1 MNTSRPLFSDVR
13 LRLAVNYAIDR
24 PALAAQGH
32 RFAEENPF
40 NAGSPADSNMLPA
53 TAGATDFHLYPLTG
67 PDLRRARQLA
77 GNVHATAIM
86 YTPNVSPWLQEAQII
101 RRDLQP
107 LGIDVQLKEFP
118 LDEFYDRITHRGE
131 PFDLAVSG
139 DASNNTDPAEDLALF
154 DGSTISA
161 DDNGDLSYFNDPAFD
176 RQLHAAA
183 ALSGA
188 KRYRTYRQLD
198 LELERDL
205 APAAAFATNAS
216 RDFFSARMGCQLY
229 QPVSGID
236 LAALCLRS
244 TGS

>member
-1 MNTSRPLFSDVR
+1 M
-13 LRLAVNYAIDR
+13 
-24 PALAAQGH
+24 
-32 RFAEENPF
+32 
-40 NAGSPADSNMLPA
+40 
-53 TAGATDFHLYPLTG
+53 
-67 PDLRRARQLA
+67 
-77 GNVHATAIM
+77 
-86 YTPNVSPWLQEAQII
+86 
-101 RRDLQP
+101 
-107 LGIDVQLKEFP
+107 KEFP
-118 LDEFYDRITHRGE
+118 LDEFYDRIIRRGE

-139 DASNNTDPAEDLALF
+139 WYGSNNTDPAEDLEIF

-188 KRYRTYRQLD
+188 RRYSTYRQLD

-229 QPVSGID
+229 QPLYGID

>member
-1 MNTSRPLFSDVR
+1 
-13 LRLAVNYAIDR
+13 
-24 PALAAQGH
+24 
-32 RFAEENPF
+32 
-40 NAGSPADSNMLPA
+40 
-53 TAGATDFHLYPLTG
+53 
-67 PDLRRARQLA
+67 
-77 GNVHATAIM
+77 M
-86 YTPNVSPWLQEAQII
+86 YTPDVPPWLQEAQIV

-118 LDEFYDRITHRGE
+118 LNDFLDRLSHRGE

-139 DASNNTDPAEDLALF
+139 WSFTTTDPAQVLEIF

-161 DDNGDLSYFNDPAFD
+161 DANNNFSYLNDPAFD

-183 ALSGA
+183 TLSGGR
-188 KRYRTYRQLD
+188 RYRTYRQLE

-229 QPVSGID
+229 QPVYGID

-244 TGS
+244 TGN

>member
-1 MNTSRPLFSDVR
+1 MNTRRPLFSDVR

-24 PALAAQGH
+24 PALAAQGQ
-32 RFAEENPF
+32 RFAEVNPF
-40 NAGSPADSNMLPA
+40 NAGSPADSYMMPA
-53 TAGATDFHLYPLTG
+53 IAGAADFHLYPLTG
-67 PDLRRARQLA
+67 PNLRRARHLA

-101 RRDLQP
+101 SRDLQP
-107 LGIDVQLKEFP
+107 LGIDVQVKEFP
-118 LDEFYDRITHRGE
+118 IDEYYDLIGRRGE

-139 DASNNTDPAEDLALF
+139 EGSDNTDPAEDLELF

-161 DDNGDLSYFNDPAFD
+161 DDNGDLSYFNDRAFD

-188 KRYRTYRQLD
+188 RRYSTFRQLD

-205 APAAAFATNAS
+205 APAAAFANNAS

-229 QPVSGID
+229 QPLYGMD
-236 LAALCLRS
+236 LAALCLRR

>member
-1 MNTSRPLFSDVR
+1 
-13 LRLAVNYAIDR
+13 
-24 PALAAQGH
+24 
-32 RFAEENPF
+32 
-40 NAGSPADSNMLPA
+40 
-53 TAGATDFHLYPLTG
+53 
-67 PDLRRARQLA
+67 
-77 GNVHATAIM
+77 M

-161 DDNGDLSYFNDPAFD
+161 DDNGDFSYLNDHAFD

-188 KRYRTYRQLD
+188 RRYSTYRQLD

-229 QPVSGID
+229 QPLYGID